1 MKKIFILLALLI
13 ITPANAQTN
22 GQPYHPE
29 TAPGA
34 KFINPIGHRLKW
46 VNPDSVLYNI
56 VYFSS
61 DSIKVANLD
70 TSTILYHGFPST
82 VYSVIY
88 LNPVEPL
95 DWEKMY
101 YWRVREVYT
110 NSIVDGPV
118 WFFKTAEDV
127 SCSIFGDPQFFDDFE
142 NGYDK
147 WLITNNGGTCTW
159 QIFSPPYP
167 NFYQFP
173 SGQSSGNVFAADADQ
188 CGSGTTTLTTA
199 TIKQKVGHL
208 AYGSSIKFSNDFRV
222 YNSNDSA
229 FVEIS
234 YDSINWQKVWQAN
247 GVNIRSSVESIHV
260 QPGRYYLRFRT
271 IQPGW
276 DWWWALDNVE
286 IYLDCPLFFYG
297 VIKNLRTTFSPDCNK
312 IILNWERDT
321 TSGFVGSVAIF
332 RKIGFPLDSTNY
344 IQIGLTPS
352 PYITTYIDS
361 TISLGQVYS
370 YYVFRGLIMPTNEAT
385 VYTDYII
392 PVELV
397 SFSASVNEN
406 NVTLSWITASE
417 TNNYGFEIYRRK
429 YFNDSAWVRIG
440 FAKGQGTSTE
450 INNYFFEDKNLQSGK
465 YEYQLKQIDFDGNF
479 KFSEIITTEVE
490 PPVKF
495 ALEQNYPNPFNPSTT
510 IQYSI
515 GSKQFVRLKV
525 YDVLGNEIISL
536 VNEEKP
542 AGTYSLEFNALN
554 FSSGIYYYKITAGN
568 FSQTRKMICIK

>member
-34 KFINPIGHRLKW
+34 KFVNPIGHRLKW

-247 GVNIRSSVESIHV
+247 GISIRSSVENIFIYNS
-260 QPGRYYLRFRT
+260 GKYYLRFRT

-286 IYLDCPLFFYG
+286 VRPNCPITHYEYP
-297 VIKNLRTTFSPDCNK
+297 KNLKTTFLPNQNR
-312 IILNWERDT
+312 ILLNWDVDGYNTLDGILVYRKTGLPSDT
-321 TSGFVGSVAIF
+321 SNYTQIALLQSIY
-332 RKIGFPLDSTNY
+332 PSTF
-344 IQIGLTPS
+344 
-352 PYITTYIDS
+352 IDS
-361 TISLGQVYS
+361 TISLNQIYTYLIYAVGLYS
-370 YYVFRGLIMPTNEAT
+370 SNEAT
-385 VYTDYII
+385 VYTDFII

-525 YDVLGNEIISL
+525 YDVLGNEIITL